1 MPSAVTDS
9 RRRASSSLG
18 SGIGGGIGPASPQK
32 EMFLA
37 VRAVAED

>member
-1 MPSAVTDS
+1 MPSDVTDT
-9 RRRASSSLG
+9 RRRASLG
-18 SGIGGGIGPASPQK
+18 SGIGGGIGPASPQE

>member
-1 MPSAVTDS
+1 MPSAVTDT

-18 SGIGGGIGPASPQK
+18 SV